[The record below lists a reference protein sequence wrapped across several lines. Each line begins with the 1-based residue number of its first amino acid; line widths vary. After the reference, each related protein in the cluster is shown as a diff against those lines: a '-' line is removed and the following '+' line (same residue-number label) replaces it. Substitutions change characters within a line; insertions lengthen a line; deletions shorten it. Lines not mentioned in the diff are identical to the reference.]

1 MSDIELNYDDLQGLY
16 GDKLYVLPEDPGVS
30 QPSPK
35 PPMEEKSEAKE
46 PVSKVAATEQSE
58 PQEVDPPQQVQP
70 KVPAKPAN
78 DGLNEAGQIT
88 WRPKPTSKVLF
99 ILHQEELRNKELTE
113 LLKKIVQSIE
123 IPFESAG
130 FGIVK
135 GLPELKQ
142 FHGMPNPFGV
152 VFDHVLNPSGDNPV
166 EVEGGRL
173 YFTHKLDELKDNRDY
188 KRALW
193 EFLKEIK
200 SSIA

>member
-1 MSDIELNYDDLQGLY
+1 MSMELQHEDLRALY
-16 GDKLYVLPEDPGVS
+16 GEHFYVVPGGAEKETDTGE
-30 QPSPK
+30 K
-35 PPMEEKSEAKE
+35 PEEKAVEKE
-46 PVSKVAATEQSE
+46 EVTENASAPVAPQEIAPPTEKKQPQSE
-58 PQEVDPPQQVQP
+58 G
-70 KVPAKPAN
+70 A
-78 DGLNEAGQIT
+78 IT

-142 FHGMPNPFGV
+142 FHGIPNAFGV
-152 VFDHVLNPSGDNPV
+152 VFDHVLNPTGDNPV
-166 EVEGGRL
+166 EVEGGQL
-173 YFTHKLDELKDNRDY
+173 YFTHRLAELQDNRDY

-193 EFLKEIK
+193 EQLKLIK
-200 SSIA
+200 SKIS